1 MTYCGKEKCQVLC
14 QSYWTM
20 WCGISSAN
28 HESCVWIKLYFGR
41 LLLFFFLFFLLL
53 FFLLF
58 FEALSILPIYYLIRK
73 FVHSVSF
80 LFLSFGSYRNL
91 VNYYFKSSRLV
102 FLTFSYHVHLHLST
116 FSQVMF
122 NHLNI
127 VYVFQSYLCSLSYA
141 NFSSTFS

>member
-1 MTYCGKEKCQVLC
+1 MVKKNVKSSVKVIGLC
-14 QSYWTM
+14 DVVFHLPIMNRVYGLSFILVA
-20 WCGISSAN
+20 CSS
-28 HESCVWIKLYFGR
+28 
-41 LLLFFFLFFLLL
+41 FFFFFSS
-53 FFLLF
+53 FVFSSFF
-58 FEALSILPIYYLIRK
+58 FEALSTLPIYYLIRK